1 MAEISYYLSNK
12 LLEGTVKATTYTA
25 PANVYMALFS
35 TTCNVSAAGTEITGN
50 GYARQLVSFGTAN
63 NASIA
68 SSANVNFSA
77 TGNSW
82 PAAVS
87 VGIMDA
93 STSGNL
99 MYFTN
104 LNKVV
109 AAGDTL
115 TFENGSVT
123 ITIL

>member
-1 MAEISYYLSNK
+1 MSEISYYLSNK

-25 PANVYMALFS
+25 PANVYIGLFS
-35 TTCNVSAAGTEITGN
+35 TACNVNSAGTEITGN
-50 GYARQLVSFGTAN
+50 GYSRQLVSFGTAA
-63 NASIA
+63 NAAIA
-68 SSANVNFSA
+68 SSGNVNFSA

-87 VGIMDA
+87 VGILDA
-93 STSGNL
+93 SSSGNL

-115 TFENGSVT
+115 TFASGTVT